1 MQTGSFCYVDD
12 MVDGIIKMMDQ
23 NEISGPINLG
33 NPSEYKILELAE
45 KIIEM
50 TRSNSKI
57 IFKPLP
63 LDDPEQRQPDISLAK
78 EKLVWEPRIK
88 LDKGLKKTINY
99 FDNLVRHSSKSN
111 R

>member
-12 MVDGIIKMMDQ
+12 MVDGIIKMIDQ
-23 NEISGPINLG
+23 NEITGPINLG

-88 LDKGLKKTINY
+88 LDEGLKKTINY